1 MPYQYTF
8 DHTPWG
14 TLRLGKRTYPMV
26 QRGLEL
32 LKGEIQTW
40 NEKALQNGAT
50 NAPYQEEIADLERMI
65 ELGHEALANEHDIM
79 VTFPRVSIGSLRYV
93 KAGLVLMMAQRES
106 EISEKVS
113 ARWPGGVIA
122 SLRQGL
128 EEISRISQDFDV
140 APADILAEIS
150 VGLGRIPA
158 LEAPQWDVF
167 IAHASEDKES
177 FVRPLA
183 EKLISQGLHVWFD
196 EFTLRVGDSLR
207 RSIDSGLGHSRFG
220 IVVISPSFL
229 AKEWPQ
235 RELDGLTSREADGN
249 KVILPVW
256 HEIGFE
262 EVRRSSPIL
271 ADRLAV
277 KSIDGLDRVVEELL
291 RAIQV

>member
-14 TLRLGKRTYPMV
+14 TLRIGRRAYPVV

-32 LKGEIQTW
+32 LRGEIQAW

-65 ELGHEALANEHDIM
+65 ERGQEALADEHDIM
-79 VTFPRVSIGSLRYV
+79 VTFPRVSIGSLRYL
-93 KAGLVLMMAQRES
+93 KAGLVLMMARRES
-106 EISEKVS
+106 EISEVS

-128 EEISRISQDFDV
+128 EEISQISRDFDV
-140 APADILAEIS
+140 PPSDILDEIS
-150 VGLGRIPA
+150 VGLGRIPV

-167 IAHASEDKES
+167 ISHASEDKES

-183 EKLISQGLHVWFD
+183 ERLISRGLHVWFD

-207 RSIDSGLGHSRFG
+207 RSIDSGLGRSRFG
-220 IVVISPSFL
+220 IVVISPGFL

-256 HEIGFE
+256 HGIGFE
-262 EVRRSSPIL
+262 EVRRFSPIL

-277 KSIDGLDRVVEELL
+277 KSLDGLDRVVEELL